1 MLNLKYDKYEE
12 LVKEV
17 YKVVPRV
24 VPITHE
30 TIKGQLIS
38 KSLLG
43 VFNFLQKTNE
53 NKSHSSKIEFDRS
66 FFGGNVG
73 LRKSFRFCLTFR

>member
-12 LVKEV
+12 VVKED

-30 TIKGQLIS
+30 TIGSWAPDIIKFTYRGQD
-38 KSLLG
+38 SLM
-43 VFNFLQKTNE
+43 Q
-53 NKSHSSKIEFDRS
+53 
-66 FFGGNVG
+66 
-73 LRKSFRFCLTFR
+73 